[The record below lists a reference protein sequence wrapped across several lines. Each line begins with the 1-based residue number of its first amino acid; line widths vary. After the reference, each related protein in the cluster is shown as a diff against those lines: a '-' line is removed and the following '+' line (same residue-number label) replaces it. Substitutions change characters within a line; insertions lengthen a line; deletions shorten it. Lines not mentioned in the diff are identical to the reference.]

1 MNTMTTIADF
11 YKNIDLKIKCYLNPM
26 LESFSDY
33 PEDVKNNAKKVLEW
47 TDKNGWGS
55 CGTLVGKNRA
65 NDLAN
70 GRAISIDVIKRMYS
84 YLSRHEVDL
93 ESSKSYSD
101 GCGKLLY
108 DAWGGKAGLRW
119 AHNKLKELGLI
130 KD

>member
-1 MNTMTTIADF
+1 MTTIADF

>member
-1 MNTMTTIADF
+1 MNTIAEF

-55 CGTLVGKNRA
+55 CGTAVGKQRA
-65 NDLAN
+65 NQLAK
-70 GRAISIDVIKRMYS
+70 GEAISLETIKRMYS

-119 AHNKLKELGLI
+119 AHNKLKQLGEI
-130 KD
+130 EN

>member
-1 MNTMTTIADF
+1 MTTIAEF
-11 YKNIDLKIKCYLNPM
+11 YKNIDIKIKCYLNPM

-55 CGTLVGKNRA
+55 CGTSVGKQRA
-65 NDLAN
+65 NQLAN
-70 GRAISIDVIKRMYS
+70 GEAISLETIKRMYS

-119 AHNKLKELGLI
+119 AHNKLKQLGEI
-130 KD
+130 N